1 MLAILLPTTL
11 YGQITPTTDS
21 NGNGT
26 IEESE
31 KYLYLIQTNQ
41 FESFYITPKDNN
53 LNTVNL
59 PHAGMLWYFLQ
70 AEDDNGTQYYYIVNN
85 STGKYICNTDY
96 ATKGRTI
103 QLLNFDENSTD
114 MFKFKL
120 VENNPTGAT
129 GYYNIDIKPNEST
142 WLGLNKRG
150 GNASHQEGI
159 RLTDSQYINQI
170 NSRWKFI
177 PYNGTLAWPDPP
189 FIVSTDSEKNYY
201 KIRNKKNNAYYISTT
216 PSESKVTYSNTMSS
230 DMVWYFKEGPS
241 DGLMKYYHIINPVA
255 GDMYMYYDGTA
266 TDGSDQSNAVSIKDI
281 NDANAVADRFL
292 FVIVQAAVVGSND
305 APIDGYYMIVPKLLI
320 GNLWSSNSLGPKTQ
334 TNGSNMG
341 IIAGRG
347 ADVYSHWSFETTDNP
362 SACSK
367 PTITYSSE
375 TGKITITSFPD
386 DAVIHYT
393 TDGAT
398 EPSST
403 EGTPYNEPFSVSS
416 PVTIMAIATKA
427 GYDDSTVATESFDQ
441 VAAPGFEL
449 TDDGKVR
456 LTCATDGASL
466 YYEMG
471 SNPSDPT
478 TSSIHYTGSINNAAG
493 QYIKA
498 IAVKD
503 DMINSTVE
511 TSELISF
518 TCATPIIRKTSPT
531 TFTIISSFPSG
542 VNIRYTKGTNPA
554 DPTPESGTIYEGPV
568 TFNESEL
575 PFTVKAIAYAT
586 NYSNSAVVTWPHDYS
601 GDYLTLDIITGGTL
615 LWKAE
620 GSDATKTIEYS
631 INNNE
636 EWTSIT
642 STSNGA
648 PITVASG
655 DVVRLRGT
663 NTRYCEENKSNY
675 SHFADGSAT
684 FNISG
689 NMMSLTDGDN
699 FANATSLPGEW
710 TFCQF
715 FKQSK
720 CISAEN
726 LILPANTLTNY
737 CYRAMFSYCTTLTTP
752 PALPA
757 TTLAQGCYWY
767 MFEKCAISSAPDLN
781 ATALVA
787 ECYGHM
793 FDGCSS
799 LNCIKCFATT
809 GINTSQC
816 LEKWVLNVA
825 LSGTFVKDS
834 NQTWSTGE
842 SGIPSG
848 WTIFNDYLL
857 YSPDISCNGEHITIS
872 CATPEAGIY
881 YRLNQTGEF
890 SSYNS
895 PIDFNSNTTVE
906 AYSLK
911 DNNTSSTV
919 IITFEKYDCPLDES
933 TRPINS
939 WTYGGA
945 QITLPYSI
953 NGENGHS
960 SSYWQGTYAFET
972 TITLYKK
979 QPTYL
984 WFQHADQSA
993 DIYVDD
999 VFVTTH
1005 WGGYNAFFVD
1015 ISNYVHAGTNRIKV
1029 ILNNT
1034 TRNTLAPSAGDFNF
1048 NATLGKVKLLTS
1060 PVMPSMDYGYD
1071 GFHITA
1077 TNVSNSSATIN
1088 VKTKIPVGASVVC
1101 TISDGTYYWTDTQ
1114 NSTGVEQTF
1123 TTTIQNPHLW
1133 NGTIDP
1139 HLYTIKLEIYK
1150 DNELYHRYE
1159 RPYGLRYYEYA
1170 INREGILPEGTYTG
1184 FLLNGQPCILRG
1196 VCMHHDIE
1204 GKANALS
1211 DEDIAN
1217 DFAIIKELGCN
1228 FVRLAHYP
1236 HPKEIYDW
1244 CDSLG
1249 IIVQTEVPCVN
1260 KFRSPEDATN
1270 PCPQAYYDH
1279 LDIQYEDMVRQ
1290 HYNHPC
1296 ILFWGLFNEATTDN
1310 PSWAG
1315 PKLNYYRTLIKNI
1328 DAERWVG
1335 YVVAKNCSNP
1345 SGDFGNPNMDWFGCN
1360 IYIGWYDSPD
1370 SNDPSSQLN
1379 TRLNNTLTIRSKPL
1393 AFSEY
1398 GCGGTQSC
1406 HSEAPRTTT
1415 TRGTNQPRHDIE
1427 YQMWLHEGH
1436 IAAIKNKPELLFTSQ
1451 WQLFDIAVW
1460 NRQEGYKVCFDG
1472 GETVFENNELKFLN
1486 NKGLVERDHKTKKDP
1501 FYLYK
1506 AWWNQTDKFVHICGK
1521 DYKKLT
1527 DRVIKCYTNDGN
1539 SLSLYVNNSSE
1550 PVETV
1555 TVTNNIATFTA
1566 RTFQAGDVI
1575 KVEGTTIVNGK
1586 KISDTFTFTNFSN
1599 DNVFTTNGNWNEA
1612 DNWSG
1617 PIVPANGSDV
1627 VIMAKATVPSGYTAN
1642 AGNIDLYGGTLTIA
1656 DGGQLYH
1663 SNEGVMA
1670 TVQKTIAARSTVDNV
1685 NKGWT
1690 FIASP
1695 VATNVA
1701 PTSVSNMTGTA
1712 FDLYRFNQNATLEWE
1727 NYLVHNTTDN
1737 PFLLE
1742 NGQGYLYNNESPITL
1757 GFTGAINPSNTSVS
1771 VPIDSI
1777 AGNEFAGWNLVG
1789 NPFTCNAVVDRPYYK
1804 MNEDGSAILATEQTS
1819 GTIAPCTGI
1828 MVHVGETGQSVT
1840 FSKELPITSPSNGN
1854 VSITV
1859 VQANERGAS
1868 STTIDNAIVSF
1879 SKGSELPK
1887 FYFGNTH
1894 AQLYIPQ
1901 GNKEFAIVAT
1911 EGQGELPINFRAI
1924 ENGQYTFTIS
1934 TKGID
1939 MAYLHLIDNMTG
1951 ADIDLLSSSLRA
1963 ERSNPEN
1970 PASYTFTAKTTDYES
1985 RFKLVFVCGDANDDN
2000 ETFAFFSNGDIII
2013 NGEGMLQVIDV
2024 MGRVIVSGGGRKRCI
2039 PTAGMTAGVYVL
2051 RLINGN
2057 DVKTQKIMIK

>member
-1 MLAILLPTTL
+1 MNNLYRFLRCAVMLAILLPTTL

-554 DPTPESGTIYEGPV
+554 DPTPDSGTLYKGPV

-575 PFTVKAIAYAT
+575 PFTIKAIAYAT
-586 NYSNSAVVTWPHDYS
+586 NYTPSDVVTWPHDYS
-601 GDYLTLDIITGGTL
+601 QDYLTFRILTGGTIM
-615 LWKAE
+615 WKAY
-620 GSDATKTIEYS
+620 GDLTKTIQYS
-631 INNNE
+631 IDNGA
-636 EWTSIT
+636 WTDWT
-642 STSNGA
+642 STSDGA
-648 PITVASG
+648 TISVQAG
-655 DVVRLRGT
+655 NLVRLRGT
-663 NTRYCEENKSNY
+663 AYPYATSNSAY
-675 SHFADGSAT
+675 SGFEGGSAT
-684 FNISG
+684 YDIEGNIH
-689 NMMSLTDGDN
+689 SLIYEDN
-699 FANATSLPGEW
+699 FAENNTMPDNNYMFCSL
-710 TFCQF
+710 
-715 FKQSK
+715 FKKSK
-720 CISAEN
+720 AISAEN
-726 LILPANTLTNY
+726 LILPATTLKNY
-737 CYRAMFSYCTTLTTP
+737 CYRALFSYATSLVKPC
-752 PALPA
+752 ALPA
-757 TTLAQGCYWY
+757 TTLATGCYWY
-767 MFEKCAISSAPDLN
+767 MFEKCAITAAPELL
-781 ATALVA
+781 AAALVQ
-787 ECYGHM
+787 ECYGNM
-793 FDGCSS
+793 FNGCSN
-799 LNCIKCFATT
+799 LNTIKCMATS
-809 GINTSQC
+809 GFGTSKC
-816 LEKWVLNVA
+816 LENWVTGVA
-825 LSGTFVKDS
+825 SSGVFVKKT
-834 NQTWSTGE
+834 NTTWSSGA

-848 WTIFNDYLL
+848 WTIYNDYLL
-857 YSPDISCNGEHITIS
+857 YSPEISCDGEHITIS

-895 PIDFNSNTTVE
+895 PIVFDSNTTVE

-939 WTYGGA
+939 WTYDGT
-945 QITLPYSI
+945 QVTLPYSI

-960 SSYWQGTYAFET
+960 SNYSRGAYTFET
-972 TITLYKK
+972 TITLYKR

-999 VFVTTH
+999 VFVITH
-1005 WGGYNAFFVD
+1005 WGGYNAFFVE
-1015 ISNYVHAGTNRIKV
+1015 ISNYVHVGTNRIKIV
-1029 ILNNT
+1029 LNNT
-1034 TRNTLAPSAGDFNF
+1034 KRDYLAPYTGDFNF

-1060 PVMPSMDYGYD
+1060 PVLPSMDYGYD

-1077 TNVSNSSATIN
+1077 TNVSSSAATLTI
-1088 VKTKIPVGASVVC
+1088 KTKVPLGATLVC
-1101 TISDGTYYWTDTQ
+1101 KIDDEDSNYHYSSEQ
-1114 NSTGVEQTF
+1114 SSTGTDQTF
-1123 TTTIQNPHLW
+1123 ITTIENPTLW
-1133 NGTIDP
+1133 NGTINP
-1139 HLYTIKLEIYK
+1139 HLYTVTLEIYK
-1150 DNELYHRYE
+1150 DGDLYHRFQ
-1159 RPYGLRYYEYA
+1159 RGYGIRYYDYVY
-1170 INREGILPEGTYTG
+1170 NQTGYLPNNESYTG
-1184 FLLNGQPCILRG
+1184 FILNGSPYKLRG
-1196 VCMHHDIE
+1196 VCMHHDLE
-1204 GKANALS
+1204 GKANALT
-1211 DEDIAN
+1211 DTDIAN
-1217 DFAIIKELGCN
+1217 DFALIQELGCN
-1228 FVRLAHYP
+1228 FLRLAHYP
-1236 HPKEIYDW
+1236 HPKEVLDW
-1244 CDSLG
+1244 CDRLG
-1249 IIVQTEVPCVN
+1249 IIVQTEAPCVN
-1260 KFRSPEDATN
+1260 DFQSTL
-1270 PCPQAYYDH
+1270 PQEYYDH
-1279 LDIQYEDMVRQ
+1279 LYIQYEDMVRQ
-1290 HYNHPC
+1290 HFNHPC
-1296 ILFWGLFNEATTDN
+1296 VMFWGLGNEIKTDN
-1310 PSWAG
+1310 TTFAKT
-1315 PKLNYYRTLIKNI
+1315 KLEAYRTFIKNI
-1328 DAERWVG
+1328 DSERWVG
-1335 YVVAKNCSNP
+1335 YVVDHGKSNP
-1345 SGDFGNPNMDWFGCN
+1345 SSSFGNPEMDWFGCN
-1360 IYIGWYDSPD
+1360 IYVGWYIDKD
-1370 SNDPSSQLN
+1370 TNDPTVQLN
-1379 TRLNNTLTIRSKPL
+1379 TRKTNIITNLNIPL

-1398 GCGGTQSC
+1398 GCGGTQHC
-1406 HSEAPRTTT
+1406 HSDEFLETT
-1415 TRGTNQPRHDIE
+1415 TRGNNPRHDIE

-1436 IAAIKNKPELLFTSQ
+1436 ITAIKNFPELLFTSQ
-1451 WQLFDIAVW
+1451 WQLFDIAVSSR
-1460 NRQEGYKVCFDG
+1460 NEGYTICPDG
-1472 GETVFENNELKFLN
+1472 VNTSIDDNLRYLN

-1506 AWWNQTDKFVHICGK
+1506 AWWNQEDKFVHICGK
-1521 DYKKLT
+1521 DYEKLT
-1527 DRVIKCYTNDGN
+1527 GRAIKCYTNDGDE
-1539 SLSLYVNNSSE
+1539 LTLFVNNE
-1550 PVETV
+1550 EIETV
-1555 TVTNNIATFTA
+1555 SVENNIATFTT
-1566 RTFQAGDVI
+1566 RDFNQSDVI
-1575 KVEGTTIVNGK
+1575 RVNGATTN
-1586 KISDTFTFTNFSN
+1586 DTFTFTNDFITDGYWDVAAN
-1599 DNVFTTNGNWNEA
+1599 WNGNA
-1612 DNWSG
+1612 
-1617 PIVPANGSDV
+1617 VPAPVSDV
-1627 VIMAKATVPSGYTAN
+1627 VIRAECTIPNGVVVQAN
-1642 AGNIDLYGGTLTIA
+1642 NITIGENGSLTIA

-1663 SNEGVMA
+1663 NNEGVIA

-1695 VATNVA
+1695 VATNVS
-1701 PTSVSNMTGTA
+1701 PTSVSNMTGTD

-1742 NGQGYLYNNESPITL
+1742 NGQGYLYNNESSVTL
-1757 GFTGAINPSNTSVS
+1757 GFDGAIQPSNIPVSVS
-1771 VPIDSI
+1771 IDSI
-1777 AGNEFAGWNLVG
+1777 AGNELAGWNLVG

-1859 VQANERGAS
+1859 VQANERGAAA
-1868 STTIDNAIVSF
+1868 TTIDKAIVSF
-1879 SKGSELPK
+1879 NKGNELPK
-1887 FYFGNTH
+1887 FYFGNTN
-1894 AQLYIPQ
+1894 AKLYIPQ
-1901 GNKEFAIVAT
+1901 GNKEFAIACAEV
-1911 EGQGELPINFRAI
+1911 QGEIPLNFRAN
-1924 ENGQYTFTIS
+1924 ENGQYTIS
-1934 TKGID
+1934 VSPEN
-1939 MAYLHLIDNMTG
+1939 MEMNYLHLIDNMTG
-1951 ADIDLLSSSLRA
+1951 ADVDLLTS
-1963 ERSNPEN
+1963 P
-1970 PASYTFTAKTTDYES
+1970 SYTFTAKMTDYES
-1985 RFKLVFVCGDANDDN
+1985 RFKLVFVCGDANDNN

-2024 MGRVIVSGGGRKRCI
+2024 MGRVIVSGGGRTRCF